1 MTSFESLR
9 QRSLMQKLRHR
20 TDSPRTLI
28 VAPVAIYPADEGNRV
43 RISRLASL
51 MDEMGHETWFLGL
64 GLLEPEVKSMQA
76 VWGDRFFHGPKL
88 RKWRIRPLH
97 SAIWRTALLLPQ
109 YFELVCP
116 PIDYWYQPQWDALIR
131 ELQREVQ
138 FNHVI
143 VSYVFFS
150 RVFNN
155 FDGNVL
161 KILDTHDVFTNRDI
175 ALRAGGANR
184 RWFRARRLGE
194 RKGLLRSDCV
204 LAIQHKEAAFF
215 RELIG
220 HERPVHVVGHIV
232 STLPEPMPCIPM
244 SAGFIG
250 SANPVNVC
258 ALEWFLDNCW
268 PDIRCNV
275 PDAQLLVC
283 GGVCEAI
290 DLARSKCG
298 VTRGGKII
306 ETSEFYRN
314 VGVVINPCTVGTG
327 LKIKS
332 IEALGFGK
340 MLVCLPEG
348 ASGLDESANAF
359 VVARDAHSFS
369 SAVIKGLKDSIFA
382 AKMGERA
389 LAYAREWNAA
399 QKCTLRD
406 IFADRVRR
414 EKCNVA

>member
-1 MTSFESLR
+1 MR
-9 QRSLMQKLRHR
+9 
-20 TDSPRTLI
+20 
-28 VAPVAIYPADEGNRV
+28 
-43 RISRLASL
+43 
-51 MDEMGHETWFLGL
+51 
-64 GLLEPEVKSMQA
+64 A

-88 RKWRIRPLH
+88 RKWRIRPFY

-131 ELQREVQ
+131 KLQREVK
-138 FNHVI
+138 FDHVI

-155 FDGNVL
+155 FDENVL
-161 KILDTHDVFTNRDI
+161 KILDTHDVFTDRDI
-175 ALRAGGANR
+175 ALRAAGANQ
-184 RWFRARRLGE
+184 RWFRARRPGE

-204 LAIQHKEAAFF
+204 LAIQDKEAAFF

-220 HERPVHVVGHIV
+220 HERAVHIVGHIV
-232 STLPEPMPCIPM
+232 STLPEPMPCISM
-244 SAGFIG
+244 RAGFIG
-250 SANPVNVC
+250 SANPLNVHS
-258 ALEWFLDNCW
+258 LEWFLDNCW

-275 PDAQLLVC
+275 PKAQLLVC

-290 DLARSKCG
+290 NPGRFDYG
-298 VTRGGKII
+298 VIAGGEII
-306 ETSEFYRN
+306 DTSEFYRK
-314 VGVVINPCTVGTG
+314 VGVVINPCAVGTG

-340 MLVCLPEG
+340 MLVCLPGG
-348 ASGLDESANAF
+348 ASGLDPSANAF

-369 SAVIKGLKDSIFA
+369 RAVIKGLKDSIFA
-382 AKMGERA
+382 VKMGERA

-399 QKCTLRD
+399 QQETLRH
-406 IFADRVRR
+406 IFACRVQGRNATR
-414 EKCNVA
+414 HEWQF